1 MIEIFTGYFLPLKS
15 WSFFNV
21 LTVFLKNSEKF
32 KWACY
37 EASCILWWLHFL
49 SCMSTGSYR
58 FTSLKNREL
67 FGQANHLVMCS
78 WDFFVF
84 FAFFARKIAGHMGRP
99 DGKVVMKDSL
109 KPVAKKLE
117 AGSTQTSHHGPR
129 WIFWKNWKLLPNT
142 TNDACFIINYT
153 SFDLSSWGSC
163 VNMFQN
169 VLNQMRHLRNLSP
182 TRNVQAIYFIH
193 LYTQYLVM
201 LEMSR
206 ASTPVDANIRERAH
220 HVVTGGTRK
229 KD

>member
-1 MIEIFTGYFLPLKS
+1 MGML
-15 WSFFNV
+15 WSKLYLMMAAFP
-21 LTVFLKNSEKF
+21 S
-32 KWACY
+32 
-37 EASCILWWLHFL
+37 LH
-49 SCMSTGSYR
+49 MSTGSYG
-58 FTSLKNREL
+58 FTSLKNKEL
-67 FGQANHLVMCS
+67 VGQANHLVMCS
-78 WDFFVF
+78 WKILRFFRVF
-84 FAFFARKIAGHMGRP
+84 RCLKMAGHMGRP

-129 WIFWKNWKLLPNT
+129 WIFCKNWKLLPNT

-163 VNMFQN
+163 VKMLSKSF
-169 VLNQMRHLRNLSP
+169 LNQMRNLRNLSP
-182 TRNVQAIYFIH
+182 TWNVQAMYFIH
-193 LYTQYLVM
+193 LNTQYLVM

-206 ASTPVDANIRERAH
+206 VSTPVDASIRERAH

>member
-1 MIEIFTGYFLPLKS
+1 
-15 WSFFNV
+15 
-21 LTVFLKNSEKF
+21 
-32 KWACY
+32 
-37 EASCILWWLHFL
+37 
-49 SCMSTGSYR
+49 MSTGSYR

-142 TNDACFIINYT
+142 TN
-153 SFDLSSWGSC
+153 SSWGSC
-163 VNMFQN
+163 VKMLSKCVESNEKFEKSVSNMKCSSHLLHTSLYSIFSDAWDEQSIYPCWCKHSWKGTSC
-169 VLNQMRHLRNLSP
+169 RH
-182 TRNVQAIYFIH
+182 V
-193 LYTQYLVM
+193 
-201 LEMSR
+201 
-206 ASTPVDANIRERAH
+206 
-220 HVVTGGTRK
+220 GTRK